1 MKNKQKAA
9 LRLLAALLALT
20 LLAPLGLTAS
30 AADGPD
36 TIYIDSA
43 SDFVSFAKSCALDT
57 WSAGKTVILRA
68 DISLAGMDYTPVA
81 AFGGT
86 FDGGGH
92 TISDLNLTGSYSPA
106 GLFAVILSGGSVED
120 LNVAGSVAA
129 AGDKIVAGGIA
140 GENYGRIVC
149 CSFTGMVQGSAQIG
163 GIAGVNRVS
172 GQIISS
178 TFDGKVQAT
187 NATGGIAGLNEGIIR
202 HCTNTGSINT
212 NNVDASLS
220 LSDIQIDTTL
230 DLANLTTS
238 QTFLTTTET
247 GGIAGTNTGLIAGC
261 KNTGTVGYEHVG
273 YNIGGIAGSTSGY
286 LRSNTNEGTI
296 LGRKDVGGIAG
307 QVEPYVA
314 VTVSESTKDQ
324 LQTQLQDLKTLTD
337 RATADAGGA
346 ASSLGSQLAG
356 MGTYLDGAANAANN
370 LRATATI
377 DAGALADGS
386 VTGGADLTVG
396 DASAGIGAAIGAGKD
411 ADLTIDT
418 HPLEIGSSTS
428 AGIGAGVGGFV
439 DPSDLSLSGG
449 TDGSGAL
456 SASLQ
461 MNADASMPE
470 LASALSGMGAQRRA
484 IGSQAANLST
494 TLQNDVQAISDKL
507 GEINDTVFAA
517 MDELENRDLVT
528 DGSQTDPDSITLG
541 AVRACENTGTVQAD
555 RNVGGIAGAM
565 GLEYSVDPES
575 DVSQS
580 LSSSERKQY
589 ELRALLQKLEKPTD
603 DLAKFLKIFNID
615 ISSFT
620 ELLKVINKIPG
631 VFDSTRVAIGSPN
644 RAGMYLVT
652 AITSNPNYKTG
663 VGTGTLVV
671 KMRASGASLTWNN
684 DKTTYTTSELAS
696 SPLGATLMRD
706 GQAAS
711 NQEGVHYRYVGT
723 TDTHRLYIS
732 SKAPTAPG
740 TYRQTAYILGGNDMA
755 KSISRSITIT
765 AD

>member
-314 VTVSESTKDQ
+314 VTVSESTK
-324 LQTQLQDLKTLTD
+324 
-337 RATADAGGA
+337 
-346 ASSLGSQLAG
+346 
-356 MGTYLDGAANAANN
+356 
-370 LRATATI
+370 
-377 DAGALADGS
+377 
-386 VTGGADLTVG
+386 
-396 DASAGIGAAIGAGKD
+396 
-411 ADLTIDT
+411 
-418 HPLEIGSSTS
+418 
-428 AGIGAGVGGFV
+428 
-439 DPSDLSLSGG
+439 
-449 TDGSGAL
+449 
-456 SASLQ
+456 
-461 MNADASMPE
+461 
-470 LASALSGMGAQRRA
+470 
-484 IGSQAANLST
+484 
-494 TLQNDVQAISDKL
+494 
-507 GEINDTVFAA
+507 
-517 MDELENRDLVT
+517 
-528 DGSQTDPDSITLG
+528 
-541 AVRACENTGTVQAD
+541 
-555 RNVGGIAGAM
+555 
-565 GLEYSVDPES
+565 
-575 DVSQS
+575 
-580 LSSSERKQY
+580 
-589 ELRALLQKLEKPTD
+589 
-603 DLAKFLKIFNID
+603 
-615 ISSFT
+615 
-620 ELLKVINKIPG
+620 
-631 VFDSTRVAIGSPN
+631 
-644 RAGMYLVT
+644 
-652 AITSNPNYKTG
+652 
-663 VGTGTLVV
+663 
-671 KMRASGASLTWNN
+671 
-684 DKTTYTTSELAS
+684 
-696 SPLGATLMRD
+696 
-706 GQAAS
+706 
-711 NQEGVHYRYVGT
+711 
-723 TDTHRLYIS
+723 
-732 SKAPTAPG
+732 
-740 TYRQTAYILGGNDMA
+740 
-755 KSISRSITIT
+755 
-765 AD
+765 